1 MSDTPPLGSEF
12 LMAKQSVS
20 LDATV
25 GIVSAYLSRNSV
37 APVDLPNLVQLI
49 HRAIAAACRGSGVP
63 PSMVQ
68 TPAVA
73 IRKSITP
80 EHLICLED
88 GRRFKSLKRHLRTKF
103 NLSPDQYR
111 AKWNLPTDYPMV
123 APSSAAARSLHARS
137 VGQGRG
143 GRRPADAP
151 VEADPDAQGE

>member
-1 MSDTPPLGSEF
+1 
-12 LMAKQSVS
+12 MAKRSES

-25 GIVSAYLSRNSV
+25 GIVSAYVSRNSV
-37 APVDLPNLVQLI
+37 APADFPSLVQSI
-49 HRAIAAACRGSGVP
+49 HRAIAAARGGAGAR

-88 GRRFKSLKRHLRTKF
+88 GRRFKSLKRHLRMKF

-111 AKWNLPTDYPMV
+111 AKWSLPTDYPMV

-137 VGQGRG
+137 VGL
-143 GRRPADAP
+143 GRRERRPVDTL
-151 VEADPDAQGE
+151 VEAEPDT

>member
-1 MSDTPPLGSEF
+1 
-12 LMAKQSVS
+12 MAKQSES

-25 GIVSAYLSRNSV
+25 GIVSAYLSRHSV
-37 APVDLPNLVQLI
+37 APADLPNLVQSI
-49 HRAIAAACRGSGVP
+49 HRAIAAARGGGAP

-111 AKWNLPTDYPMV
+111 AKWSLPTDYPMV

-137 VGQGRG
+137 VGLGRG
-143 GRRPADAP
+143 GRRPADAL

>member
-1 MSDTPPLGSEF
+1 
-12 LMAKQSVS
+12 MAKRFES

-25 GIVSAYLSRNSV
+25 GIVSAYVSRNSV
-37 APVDLPNLVQLI
+37 APADLPNLVQLI
-49 HRAIAAACRGSGVP
+49 HRAFAAACSGGGVP
-63 PSMVQ
+63 PSMAQ

-111 AKWNLPTDYPMV
+111 AKWSLPTDYPMV

-137 VGQGRG
+137 VGLGRG
-143 GRRPADAP
+143 GRRPSDAL
-151 VEADPDAQGE
+151 VEADPDAKGE